1 MNTTSITPTEAAV
14 ISIGALTLWG
24 LYRKLFEK
32 SPLSVLSGPP
42 SPSFI
47 YGKAAM
53 N

>member
-24 LYRKLFEK
+24 LYRKLFAK
-32 SPLSVLSGPP
+32 SPLSVLPGPP

-47 YGKAAM
+47 YGKTTVD
-53 N
+53 